1 MTPPQPSIR
10 VRMINANYVLQVLFP
25 LMNDVTSSR
34 VITSLDFSPIVVR
47 NPNIAHPLFVGLL
60 NNASDDNNNISH
72 FLDILPYLPPSLASL
87 DLMGRLLRDQ
97 TYIKVSG
104 YSTVADLVR
113 MEVLGRFIHECINWL
128 ERAEREEK
136 EGLISDDRFAKGAQ
150 NVRFSCRYFF
160 FPH

>member
-1 MTPPQPSIR
+1 
-10 VRMINANYVLQVLFP
+10 
-25 LMNDVTSSR
+25 MNDVTSSR
-34 VITSLDFSPIVVR
+34 VITSLDFTPIVVR

-72 FLDILPYLPPSLASL
+72 FLDILPYLPPSLSSM

-97 TYIKVSG
+97 TYIKVPG

-136 EGLISDDRFAKGAQ
+136 EGLISDDRFAKGVQ
-150 NVRFSCRYFF
+150 NVSF
-160 FPH
+160 FPVVTF